1 MFECRTKQNKKQSY
15 GQNQYQNSNS
25 NCASLKFALM
35 LPFVLLLGEFEVAR
49 VLPDVAAAAD
59 VDVAAADV
67 AVVLMLLLNVELFS
81 VCPADF
87 IWPPHAETRFFC
99 TNAKV
104 RFFSSRHAADF

>member
-1 MFECRTKQNKKQSY
+1 
-15 GQNQYQNSNS
+15 
-25 NCASLKFALM
+25 M

-104 RFFSSRHAADF
+104 RFFRVDTPRISNSYANMHCHVM